1 MFISFFANVGMG
13 KRRSML
19 RKKKYDEARSRITI
33 NSGVAPWSDLP
44 HDVLV
49 LVMMKLGVI
58 DFVAFSRVC
67 KSWRSVALSNRN
79 KFIVSR
85 PPMSVSI
92 YSEAKE
98 KGFYYLKDFEGR
110 ILRIILP
117 HSAMR
122 RWCVGVTCGYLVLFD
137 EEYDGFWLVN
147 PITRHELYFPG
158 TPCAYFSCPGDT
170 EPFLVFSPLISEWV
184 LVVVI
189 ACSTDKIWFCIAD
202 KVGWHYVSSPFPPIN
217 DLHAFKGKI
226 YTIHYFSTSDEV
238 KLCELKL
245 FPEAELVLLETK
257 NFPKPNFRYPG
268 FVTSGENLYVI
279 DRGSKKHPY
288 NIHEID
294 LDQMI
299 FVSSEKK
306 AEEYAFFLIEFIS
319 GSLPPHHGRYVVSD
333 KNGKGGSFHAKI
345 WYLFFDC
352 LNVDLIH

>member
-1 MFISFFANVGMG
+1 
-13 KRRSML
+13 
-19 RKKKYDEARSRITI
+19 
-33 NSGVAPWSDLP
+33 
-44 HDVLV
+44 
-49 LVMMKLGVI
+49 
-58 DFVAFSRVC
+58 
-67 KSWRSVALSNRN
+67 
-79 KFIVSR
+79 
-85 PPMSVSI
+85 
-92 YSEAKE
+92 
-98 KGFYYLKDFEGR
+98 
-110 ILRIILP
+110 
-117 HSAMR
+117 MR
-122 RWCVGVTCGYLVLFD
+122 RWCVGVTCGYLIFYG
-137 EEYDGFWLVN
+137 EEPYDFWLVN
-147 PITRHELYFPG
+147 PITRHELHFPG
-158 TPCAYFSCPGDT
+158 VPCGFSCCPGDT

-184 LVVVI
+184 LVVVTR
-189 ACSTDKIWFCIAD
+189 CDCDLIWFCIAG
-202 KVGWHYVSSPFPPIN
+202 KVGWRYVSSPFPPIN

-268 FVTSGENLYVI
+268 FVISGENLYVI

-299 FVSSEKK
+299 FVSREKK

-319 GSLPPHHGRYVVSD
+319 GSLPPHHRRYVVSD

-352 LNVDLIH
+352 LNVDLIHE